1 MTAATSGGV
10 SNRDNGE
17 DIENQMIENIRA
29 ELHLKRNL
37 PAASVILKDDI
48 VLNED
53 VPYTV
58 ALIHDTLKNVK
69 IQVEEDT
76 DTVEEDDS
84 NLFKMKTII
93 DDKADK
99 VLF

>member
-10 SNRDNGE
+10 SNRDNEE
-17 DIENQMIENIRA
+17 DMENQMVENIRA
-29 ELHLKRNL
+29 ELHLKRTL
-37 PAASVILKDDI
+37 PTVSVIVKDDI

-58 ALIHDTLKNVK
+58 ALIHDTLKNLK

-76 DTVEEDDS
+76 
-84 NLFKMKTII
+84 
-93 DDKADK
+93 
-99 VLF
+99 